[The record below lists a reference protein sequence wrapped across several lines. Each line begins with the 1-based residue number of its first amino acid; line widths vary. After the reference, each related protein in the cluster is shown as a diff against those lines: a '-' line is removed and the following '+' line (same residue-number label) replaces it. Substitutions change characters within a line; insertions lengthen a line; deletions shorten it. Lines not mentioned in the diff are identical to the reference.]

1 MLGRPCCVCGRPG
14 IRVETFM
21 HVVQHLC
28 QRCLDA
34 RSEAMPQGF
43 PKPLDPAAG
52 IPTRE
57 PKSKKRPRS
66 KKAKR

>member
-14 IRVETFM
+14 IRVNTAP

-28 QRCLDA
+28 QGCLDA
-34 RSEAMPQGF
+34 RSEAMPKGF
-43 PKPLDPAAG
+43 PVPLAPAEP

-57 PKSKKRPRS
+57 PKPKRPKPS